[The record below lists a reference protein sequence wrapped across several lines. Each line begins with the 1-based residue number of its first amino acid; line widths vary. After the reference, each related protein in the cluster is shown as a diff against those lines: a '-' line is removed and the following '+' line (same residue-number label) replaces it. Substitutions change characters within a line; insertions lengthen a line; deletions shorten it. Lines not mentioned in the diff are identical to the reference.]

1 VASQGHVWHKNK
13 ELFDGKEEHKLEPEE
28 KYRDQLLQQLMQVE
42 GMQLGKGGKK
52 KEIAKMKS

>member
-52 KEIAKMKS
+52 KKSRR